1 LAGDDRKHGLRPPA
15 GKTDEVDAA
24 KEVAMTVAESDTQL
38 KASQTSAA
46 FHNIL
51 VATDFSEPSRRAL
64 CDALVLATE
73 NHAQLSVVHVLHSD
87 RKYAA
92 LEDPYELNLERI
104 AADKEIKAMVDKLG
118 PEQEINTTLLKHGP
132 VAEQVAAVIEEKR
145 IDLLVIGTR
154 GRGGL
159 QKLALGSVAEELLRI
174 ASCPVMTIGPKAD
187 IATITRGP
195 GFHRILFATDF
206 GKGSAKA
213 LPLALALARAQQ
225 AKLIMLHMINPIPA
239 TSASL
244 SAYAPA
250 GAAADEVDEWEDSS
264 RKRGLDQLRQCLPA
278 ETGLEQEID
287 FVVGTDFLPEA
298 VLTASAKFKVD
309 LIVMGANRTASAK
322 AAAHVP
328 WSAVHE
334 VVRYAP
340 CPVLTVA
347 G

>member
-1 LAGDDRKHGLRPPA
+1 
-15 GKTDEVDAA
+15 
-24 KEVAMTVAESDTQL
+24 
-38 KASQTSAA
+38 
-46 FHNIL
+46 
-51 VATDFSEPSRRAL
+51 L
-64 CDALVLATE
+64 CDALVLAPE
-73 NHAQLSVVHVLHSD
+73 NNAQLSVVHVLHSD

-104 AADKEIKAMVDKLG
+104 AAEKEIKVLVDKLG
-118 PEQEINTTLLKHGP
+118 PEQKIDIALVKHGP
-132 VAEQVAAVIEEKR
+132 VAEQVAALIEER
-145 IDLLVIGTR
+145 QIDLLVIGTR

-159 QKLALGSVAEELLRI
+159 QKLALGSVAEELLRN
-174 ASCPVMTIGPKAD
+174 APCPVMTIGPKAD
-187 IATITRGP
+187 IAVITHGH
-195 GFHRILFATDF
+195 GFRRILFATDF

-213 LPLALALARAQQ
+213 LPLAFALAREQQ
-225 AKLIMLHMINPIPA
+225 AKLIMLHMIDPMPA

-250 GAAADEVDEWEDSS
+250 GAVADEVDDWEKSS
-264 RKRGLDQLRQCLPA
+264 HKRCVAQLRECLPA
-278 ETGLEQEID
+278 ETGLEQEVE
-287 FVVGTDFLPEA
+287 FVVGTDFLPEG

-322 AAAHVP
+322 AAAHIP